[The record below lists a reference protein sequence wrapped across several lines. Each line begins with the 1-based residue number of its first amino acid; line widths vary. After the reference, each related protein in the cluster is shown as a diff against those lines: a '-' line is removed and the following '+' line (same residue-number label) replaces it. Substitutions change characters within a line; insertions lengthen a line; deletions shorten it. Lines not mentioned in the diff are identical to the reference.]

1 MIIGVCGGTGS
12 GKSTMVDSISKKIN
26 TNILLTISQDSYYKH
41 HPELSFDERSQLN
54 FDHPDAIA
62 FRLLAQHLKQ
72 LSNHLAVQQPLYCF
86 EQHLR
91 LKKTLTLKPKPL
103 IILEG
108 ILLFAAPELGTLLDY
123 KIFIDAPEKVRLKRR
138 LARDVKERGRTK
150 QEVLNR
156 FKNTLK
162 PMHDTF
168 IEPHKVGSDYI
179 ISNPNDDP
187 KAIDE
192 FNELIRKLIS

>member
-1 MIIGVCGGTGS
+1 M
-12 GKSTMVDSISKKIN
+12 
-26 TNILLTISQDSYYKH
+26 
-41 HPELSFDERSQLN
+41 
-54 FDHPDAIA
+54 
-62 FRLLAQHLKQ
+62 
-72 LSNHLAVQQPLYCF
+72 YCF

-187 KAIDE
+187 KAIDQ

>member
-12 GKSTMVDSISKKIN
+12 GKSTMVDSISKKLN
-26 TNILLTISQDSYYKH
+26 TNVLLTISQDSYYKH
-41 HPELSFDERSQLN
+41 HPELSFDERCQLN

-72 LSNHLAVQQPLYCF
+72 LSNHLTVQQPLYCF

-138 LARDVKERGRTK
+138 LARDLKERGRTK

-187 KAIDE
+187 KAIDQ